1 MAPFLDSAD
10 LDNIAY
16 GEVMVIIRG
25 IAMNPTLP
33 RSHTNDPLKHLCAV
47 LDVSGEVMHQPT
59 KVDQN
64 ALDEAL
70 HELDRERVVPH
81 PLLRRP
87 RGTRPAP
94 QQSTPRGRDGPR
106 AAQPGDDCGRPRS
119 SPAAQG
125 SRGAIRGC

>member
-10 LDNIAY
+10 LDNITY
-16 GEVMVIIRG
+16 VEVMVVIRG

-47 LDVSGEVMHQPT
+47 LDASAGEVMYQPT
-59 KVDQN
+59 KVDQD

-81 PLLRRP
+81 PLRRP
-87 RGTRPAP
+87 RGTRPP

-106 AAQPGDDCGRPRS
+106 AAQPGDDRGDLGQAPPHRL
-119 SPAAQG
+119 
-125 SRGAIRGC
+125 SRHD